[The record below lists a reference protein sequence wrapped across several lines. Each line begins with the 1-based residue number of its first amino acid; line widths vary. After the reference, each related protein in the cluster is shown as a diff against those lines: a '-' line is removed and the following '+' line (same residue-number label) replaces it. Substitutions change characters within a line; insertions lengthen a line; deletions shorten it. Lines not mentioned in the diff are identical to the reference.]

1 MSALLL
7 ALALQ
12 PADVF
17 VSGRDGYH
25 TFRIPS
31 LATTSKGTLLAFAEG
46 RKAGRGDAGD
56 IDLVLRRSADGG
68 ATWGPLQVVWDDAAN
83 TCGNP
88 CPVVDGDAVWLLLTH
103 NLGADQEHRIIDGTG
118 KGTRTV
124 WVSRSEDDGAT
135 WSAPAEITKAVK
147 KPGWTW
153 YATGPGAGFRM
164 RSGRLVVPID
174 FVDGGT
180 RQGGSGVIWSDD
192 RGATWTPG
200 GTVFPGVNECQ
211 GAERADGS
219 LILNMRNYKTP
230 RRARA
235 VSFSADGGASWGP
248 VTHDEALPEPVCQA
262 SLLRHSWEPSRLL
275 FSNPADAKSRI
286 RMTVKASADE
296 GRTWRVVTVL
306 HEGPSA
312 YSCLAALPGG
322 AAGCLFEAGAKDP
335 YEKIVFARFTP

>member
-1 MSALLL
+1 MIALLL
-7 ALALQ
+7 ALSAQ
-12 PADVF
+12 SADVF

-31 LATTSKGTLLAFAEG
+31 VVATSKGTLLAFAEG

-68 ATWGPLQVVWDDAAN
+68 ATWGPLQVVWDDGPN

-103 NLGADQEHRIIDGTG
+103 NLGGDQEHAIIDGTA
-118 KGTRTV
+118 KGTRSA
-124 WVSRSEDDGAT
+124 WLLKSADDGET
-135 WSAPAEITKAVK
+135 WSRPLDLTGAVK

-153 YATGPGAGFRM
+153 YATGPGAGFRA

-174 FVDGGT
+174 FVAAET
-180 RQGGSGVIWSDD
+180 KRGGSGVIWSDD
-192 RGATWTPG
+192 RGTTWIPG

-211 GAERADGS
+211 AAERADGS
-219 LILNMRNYKTP
+219 FLLNMRNYKTP
-230 RRARA
+230 QRERA
-235 VSFSADGGASWGP
+235 VALSSDGGATWGP
-248 VTHDEALPEPVCQA
+248 LTHDAGLPEPVCQA

-296 GRTWRVVTVL
+296 GKTWSVVSLL

-312 YSCLAALPGG
+312 YSCLVALPGG
-322 AAGCLFEAGAKDP
+322 AAGCLFEAGSKDP